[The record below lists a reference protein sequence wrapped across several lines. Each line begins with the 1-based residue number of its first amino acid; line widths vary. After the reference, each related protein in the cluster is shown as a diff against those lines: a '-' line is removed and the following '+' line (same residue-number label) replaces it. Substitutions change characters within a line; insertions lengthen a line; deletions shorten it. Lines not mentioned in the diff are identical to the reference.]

1 MELNFKDE
9 EKLIELLKSIN
20 YRFKIIVN
28 KDYSGIEIIDYS
40 SDIDRKIDEYDGLK
54 DELREANAIIEELEY
69 RISELEDKLSEL
81 E

>member
-40 SDIDRKIDEYDGLK
+40 SDIDRKN
-54 DELREANAIIEELEY
+54 R
-69 RISELEDKLSEL
+69 RV
-81 E
+81 

>member
-54 DELREANAIIEELEY
+54 EELREANAIIEELEY
-69 RISELEDKLSEL
+69 RISELEDKLSEV